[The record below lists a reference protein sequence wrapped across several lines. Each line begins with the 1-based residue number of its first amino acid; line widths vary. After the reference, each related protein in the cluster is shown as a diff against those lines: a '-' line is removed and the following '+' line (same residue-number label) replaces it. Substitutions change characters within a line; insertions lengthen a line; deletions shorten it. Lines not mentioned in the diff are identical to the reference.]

1 MSRTPALDPT
11 HTALLV
17 MDHQPAIPASLPEGG
32 DRNALLGRLEGVIAD
47 VRANGGT
54 IAYERIGFTEA
65 DWDAIPASNKSF
77 APLADGS
84 IPSSRYIR
92 SRILIHHLVYLE
104 VGS

>member
-1 MSRTPALDPT
+1 MTPRTPHFSSWTTSPRSRPLCPKAG
-11 HTALLV
+11 TATPCSV
-17 MDHQPAIPASLPEGG
+17 
-32 DRNALLGRLEGVIAD
+32 AD